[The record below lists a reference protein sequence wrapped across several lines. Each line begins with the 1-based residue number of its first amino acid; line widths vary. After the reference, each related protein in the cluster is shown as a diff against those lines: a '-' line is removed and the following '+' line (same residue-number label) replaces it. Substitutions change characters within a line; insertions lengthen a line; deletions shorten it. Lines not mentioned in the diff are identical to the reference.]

1 MMSDRRLQLTKATNT
16 QLRKSMIESA
26 VHKHNYEKRKPP
38 NTNEIQYEN
47 IGGLRMQAN
56 NSRAMH
62 SAKTNSN
69 VRYQPYSQP
78 CQPLY
83 QNHNP
88 QSFNTPP
95 ENYPQ
100 VYSQVNSDDPYPH
113 IIGLRNAPENLSNQQ
128 LKSWFMPFNP
138 VAIKQ
143 VPGYGYDIAFN
154 THKEACTAMAKEGED
169 FNGMTVSLDLKSK
182 KVTTPKTENGFSRC

>member
-26 VHKHNYEKRKPP
+26 IHKYNFEKRNPPKP
-38 NTNEIQYEN
+38 NEIQYEN

-56 NSRAMH
+56 TSRAMH

-69 VRYQPYSQP
+69 VRYQPYSH
-78 CQPLY
+78 QPLH

-88 QSFNTPP
+88 QNFNTPQ
-95 ENYPQ
+95 N
-100 VYSQVNSDDPYPH
+100 YSQVTSQVDSDDPYPH

-128 LKSWFMPFNP
+128 LKSWWQPYNP
-138 VAIKQ
+138 VAIKP

-154 THKEACTAMAKEGED
+154 THKEACTAMAKEGDD

-182 KVTTPKTENGFSRC
+182 KVEVPKSENGFSRC